1 MITGPV
7 PASFVYDGAGR
18 RMRKAIN
25 GTITDFL
32 YDGVNP
38 IQEVSGAAA
47 ASLLT
52 GLGIDEYFV
61 RTDTGGASVLLTD
74 ALGST
79 VALTDPVGGVQT
91 QYTHRPVGPTTTTR
105 APSPNPLPYPRR
117 EQYGPRLSYY
127 PAPD

>member
-7 PASFVYDGAGR
+7 PASFVYDGVGR
-18 RMRKAIN
+18 RIRKTIN

-47 ASLLT
+47 TALLT
-52 GLGIDEYFV
+52 GLGIDEYLV
-61 RTDTGGASVLLTD
+61 RGDASGSSVFLTD

-79 VALTDPVGGVQT
+79 VALTDPERAVQT
-91 QYTHRPVGPTTTTR
+91 QYTYEPFGRTVTTGPE
-105 APSPNPLPYPRR
+105 SPNPL
-117 EQYGPRLSYY
+117 QYTVRKDHGTELYY
-127 PAPD
+127 HRVP